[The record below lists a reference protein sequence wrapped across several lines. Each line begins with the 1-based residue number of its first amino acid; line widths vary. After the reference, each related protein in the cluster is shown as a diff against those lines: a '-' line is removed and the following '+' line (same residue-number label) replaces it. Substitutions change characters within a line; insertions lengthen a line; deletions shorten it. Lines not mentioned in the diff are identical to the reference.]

1 MKVSDI
7 VCWGMSVLMFII
19 GCILA
24 IYDVKIYTPLV
35 FYTLCPFIF
44 FYTLII
50 LKLRA
55 NDN

>member
-1 MKVSDI
+1 MKISDI
-7 VCWGMSVLMFII
+7 VCWGMSTLMFII

-24 IYDVKIYTPLV
+24 VYDVKIYTPLV

-50 LKLRA
+50 LKLKA